1 MKTYL
6 NHTDDELLSMI
17 AQDSEKAFQVLF
29 ERYWETAHNAAY
41 SKLKSKERT
50 KEIVLDIFLSFW
62 ERRHSIEIKNFRHY
76 LRVSVKYRVITLINK
91 EISERKNFAD
101 YFDQIRLDGEET
113 LQRIEYND
121 LAEALAA
128 GVKVLPEKTQ
138 EVFRLN
144 RMEGRSVSEIAS
156 QLNLSEKAI
165 EYHIT
170 RSRKELRLYLK
181 DFLVA
186 LCITT
191 PFLLP

>member
-29 ERYWETAHNAAY
+29 ERYWETAHTVAY
-41 SKLKSKERT
+41 SKLKSKENT

-76 LRVSVKYRVITLINK
+76 LHVSVKYRVITFINK
-91 EISERKNFAD
+91 EISQRKHFAD
-101 YFDQIRLDGEET
+101 YFDQIRLDEEET

-121 LAEALAA
+121 LAKALAE

-144 RMEGRSVSEIAS
+144 RMEGRSVSEIANR
-156 QLNLSEKAI
+156 LNLSEKAI

-186 LCITT
+186 ICITT
-191 PFLLP
+191 SFLLY

>member
-6 NHTDDELLSMI
+6 NHTDEELLSMI
-17 AQDSEKAFQVLF
+17 VQDSEKAFQVLF
-29 ERYWETAHNAAY
+29 ERYWEKAHSVAY
-41 SKLKSKERT
+41 SKLRSKEIT
-50 KEIVLDIFLSFW
+50 KEIVLDIFLNFW

-76 LRVSVKYRVITLINK
+76 LHVSVKYRVITFINK
-91 EISERKNFAD
+91 EISQRKRFAG
-101 YFDQIRLDGEET
+101 YLDQVRVSGEET
-113 LQRIEYND
+113 LERIEYND
-121 LAEALAA
+121 LVKALAE
-128 GVKVLPEKTQ
+128 GMKVLPERTQ

-144 RMEGRSVSEIAS
+144 RVEGRSVSEIAH

-186 LCITT
+186 LCITV
-191 PFLLP
+191 PFVLP